1 MDIIRHAL
9 IHQYLRLCRKI
20 LVRVPEHQTQVHLR
34 KCFKLICRVS
44 GRNLLPACC
53 QTGCPERFHPA
64 GIFCLKGR
72 KQRVL
77 HCRVPARPAG
87 ELVKLAKEYTSTV
100 SVIKEGKKADAKKVF
115 GLMGLG
121 VKNGM
126 EITVQIEGE
135 DEDTAAAAVEAF
147 LKENL

>member
-1 MDIIRHAL
+1 MNMKEFTYVITDKEG
-9 IHQYLRLCRKI
+9 IH
-20 LVRVPEHQTQVHLR
+20 
-34 KCFKLICRVS
+34 
-44 GRNLLPACC
+44 
-53 QTGCPERFHPA
+53 
-64 GIFCLKGR
+64 
-72 KQRVL
+72 
-77 HCRVPARPAG
+77 ARPAG

>member
-1 MDIIRHAL
+1 MKECTYVITDKEG
-9 IHQYLRLCRKI
+9 IH
-20 LVRVPEHQTQVHLR
+20 
-34 KCFKLICRVS
+34 
-44 GRNLLPACC
+44 
-53 QTGCPERFHPA
+53 
-64 GIFCLKGR
+64 
-72 KQRVL
+72 
-77 HCRVPARPAG
+77 ARPAG